1 MDTEDPTDAHS
12 QQQQALKEALQTL
25 LAPLARLSVA
35 RGLPFAVV
43 EDLMKQAFVQ
53 AAAQAH
59 PGLLP
64 HRMVSRIS
72 TVTGI
77 NRREVTRLTQAE
89 APPPRGRS
97 LASELFA
104 HWKSSADY
112 RDGQGQPLVLP
123 RLGPAPSF
131 DSLAQAITR
140 DVHPRSLLD
149 ELLRLQLAQ
158 LDEASDTVT
167 VASTAVPR
175 GDQARMLA
183 FLGDNAGDHL
193 QAAVDNVL
201 TGDNLHFEQALFADG
216 LSDDTMA
223 WLREATR
230 AQWRQLRQ
238 ALVPELEQRL
248 QADARLNPAPT
259 RRWRVGLYSH
269 DSAARA
275 AASPSPA
282 APARKRPSKAKP

>member
-1 MDTEDPTDAHS
+1 LDTEDPTDAHS

-89 APPPRGRS
+89 TPAPRGRS

-104 HWKSSADY
+104 HWMSSADY

-140 DVHPRSLLD
+140 DVHPRSL
-149 ELLRLQLAQ
+149 
-158 LDEASDTVT
+158 
-167 VASTAVPR
+167 
-175 GDQARMLA
+175 LA